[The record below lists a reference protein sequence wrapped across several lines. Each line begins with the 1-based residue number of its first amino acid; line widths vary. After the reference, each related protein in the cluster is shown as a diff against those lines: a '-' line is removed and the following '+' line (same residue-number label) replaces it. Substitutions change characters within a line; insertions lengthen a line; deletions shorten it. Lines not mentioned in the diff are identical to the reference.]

1 MSKRLISFLTMMML
15 GSSMLFAQSVEQGK
29 KFLYYER
36 FKSARENFEKVLA
49 ANPNNIEA
57 TYWLGQTLLEQKDSV
72 AAKNVY
78 QKFLASNGN
87 APLILVGMG
96 EIELREGKTND
107 ARQRF
112 ETAISLTKGKDIE
125 VLNAVGRANVSA
137 KAGDAAYA
145 IEKLNQATQIKGFKD
160 PETYI
165 IMGDA
170 YRKQIEGGN
179 AVTSYT
185 KALTLD
191 PKLAEAKVRIGRVYL
206 TQNNKEF
213 FLPAFEEAVKLDP
226 AYAPAYYELFYYWY
240 FRDVNKAAPFL
251 ESYAANTDQGPETEY
266 MKTDFLWSS
275 GKFAEAKAKALSLI
289 SQQGDKVAPRMY
301 KLIAYV
307 CDTLNDI
314 PCASKYMA
322 DYFAK
327 QSPDAVVPADYIE
340 LAVISSKTPGQE
352 AQAFTH
358 FQKAVQVDTS
368 SESKVKTINQAAAL
382 AKKMGNRKEEAR
394 WLGYAYNEDKNPSQ
408 TDLYNWGF
416 ANYQAGDYAA
426 ADSIF
431 CNLYQTKYPD
441 QIYGYLWC
449 ARNEFARDTT
459 MNSAKFAAA
468 YEKLGEMSMKLDSTK
483 YKGQAIQAW
492 TILTKY
498 YNDIKKDT
506 RTAITYL
513 DRILQVDPTNSFA
526 LSYKP
531 VLQKAI
537 NRPATSPAP
546 APKRTGSSSTST
558 KATASKDKASK

>member
-1 MSKRLISFLTMMML
+1 MSKRLISFLTMIVL
-15 GSSMLFAQSVEQGK
+15 GSNMLFAQNVEQGR

-49 ANPNNIEA
+49 ANPNSIEA

-72 AAKNVY
+72 AAKNLY

-96 EIELREGKTND
+96 EVELREGKTND

-125 VLNAVGRANVSA
+125 VLNAVGRANVNA

-145 IEKLNQATQIKGFKD
+145 IEKLTQATQVKGFKD

-165 IMGDA
+165 TLGDA
-170 YRKQIEGGN
+170 YRKQIDGGN
-179 AVTSYT
+179 AVTSYN

-206 TQNNKEF
+206 TQGNKEF
-213 FLPAFEEAVKLDP
+213 FLPAFEDAAKLDP
-226 AYAPAYYELFYYWY
+226 AYAPAYFELFYYWY
-240 FRDVNKAAPFL
+240 FRDVNKAAPYL
-251 ESYAANTDQGPETEY
+251 ESYTANTDQGPETEY
-266 MKTDFLWSS
+266 MKTDFMWSS

-301 KLIAYV
+301 KLVAYV
-307 CDTLNDI
+307 CDTLKDI
-314 PCASKYMA
+314 PCANKYMA

-327 QSPDAVVPADYIE
+327 QSPDGVVPADYIE
-340 LAVISSKTPGQE
+340 MAMINSKTPGQE
-352 AQAFTH
+352 AQAFTN
-358 FQKAVQVDTS
+358 FQKAVQIDTS
-368 SESKVKTINQAAAL
+368 AESKVKTITQAAAL

-394 WLGYAYNEDKNPSQ
+394 WLGIAYGIDPNPSQ

-426 ADSIF
+426 SDSIF
-431 CNLYQTKYPD
+431 CKIYQTKYPD

-449 ARNEFARDTT
+449 ARSNHAQDTT
-459 MNSAKFAAA
+459 MATGKAMPAW
-468 YEKLGEMSMKLDSTK
+468 EKLAEMAVKLDSVKFKT
-483 YKGQAIQAW
+483 QAIQAL
-492 TILTKY
+492 INLTSY
-498 YNDIKKDT
+498 YHDVKKDGKT
-506 RTAITYL
+506 SLAYIE
-513 DRILQVDPTNSFA
+513 RILQLDPNNAFA
-526 LSYKP
+526 NAAKP
-531 VLQKAI
+531 VIQKEL
-537 NRPATSPAP
+537 NRPATSPSP
-546 APKRTGSSSTST
+546 APKKSGGSSSST
-558 KATASKDKASK
+558 KSTASKAGTRK